1 LARKKRAAKR
11 AGKRGSSR
19 KGRKYNSGPA
29 FDVAGLR
36 ERIGKAHGVARCSR
50 DTLAK
55 LIGAAVGSIVNW
67 ERGMAPRPVYLEKL
81 NEVERQLAA
90 GELNLHLPR
99 RGRKPK
105 TPRAA
110 AKPITAVAAPALRAL
125 PHEPTNLA
133 PLLYANHVRV
143 DQANGEAR
151 VRFTLV
157 MPGTRDVRAVADV
170 IVPTGALTG
179 LKR

>member
-1 LARKKRAAKR
+1 LARKKRGAKR
-11 AGKRGSSR
+11 GGGRRG
-19 KGRKYNSGPA
+19 KYNSGPS
-29 FDVAGLR
+29 FDVKGLR
-36 ERIGKAHGVARCSR
+36 ERIGKAHGVKQCSR

-67 ERGMAPRPVYLEKL
+67 EKGMVPRGVYLEKL
-81 NEVERQLAA
+81 NEVEHQLAA
-90 GELNLHLPR
+90 GQLHLDLPR

-105 TPRAA
+105 TPRPTAR
-110 AKPITAVAAPALRAL
+110 PIPTISVSPVRGL
-125 PHEPTNLA
+125 PHEPANQA

-157 MPGTRDVRAVADV
+157 MPGTRDVRAIADV
-170 IVPTGALTG
+170 IVPTGALSG
-179 LKR
+179 FKG